1 VSAAASAAGLV
12 LMRAMVKA
20 GSVDVEKVRPVL
32 AQTDMET
39 FYNIV
44 KYDQTHMNVGGFAAL
59 MQAQGGKPV
68 TVFPFKYA
76 EAKVVYP
83 MPTWDERAKK

>member
-1 VSAAASAAGLV
+1 
-12 LMRAMVKA
+12 
-20 GSVDVEKVRPVL
+20 
-32 AQTDMET
+32 
-39 FYNIV
+39 
-44 KYDQTHMNVGGFAAL
+44 VGGFAAL